1 LWLSPIYPS
10 PQADF
15 GYDISDYT
23 GVDPVYGTFSDFDAL
38 VSSAHERGIR
48 VLMDVPAS
56 HTSLEHPWLP
66 RPSRL
71 VHLVAGRRP
80 AEQLDRDVRTP
91 GMVARPVGRGW
102 YLRSSYPEQ
111 PDLDWRVPGVR
122 EAMASVVRFWLNRGV
137 DARGLGSAAT
147 WLTTRYRR
155 FRATSS
161 SIGDAKFAVGRPGN
175 GLRNPYQG

>member
-91 GMVARPVGRGW
+91 GMVARPVRPR
-102 YLRSSYPEQ
+102 L
-111 PDLDWRVPGVR
+111 VPALVLSRAAGPR
-122 EAMASVVRFWLNRGV
+122 L
-137 DARGLGSAAT
+137 ARTRCAGGDGLGRSVLAEPRRRR
-147 WLTTRYRR
+147 TR
-155 FRATSS
+155 A
-161 SIGDAKFAVGRPGN
+161 G
-175 GLRNPYQG
+175 